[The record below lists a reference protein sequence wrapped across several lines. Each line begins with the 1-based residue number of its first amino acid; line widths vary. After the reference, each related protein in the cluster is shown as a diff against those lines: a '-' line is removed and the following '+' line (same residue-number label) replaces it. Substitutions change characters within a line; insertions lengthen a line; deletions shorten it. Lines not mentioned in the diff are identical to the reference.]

1 MEKGIYSALIEAIKE
16 IRQVGVSVSGDL
28 PIGGKSLPYR
38 TIGDALNKIPDIL
51 LKHGIS
57 WSCRKRN
64 TDHFQTDTVDKYGKE
79 KQVHTWVTTIDYSLI
94 YIDGSQIEYSFDGQG
109 ESFTKGVLTAQTTAL
124 RNFLLTVCGIPSGDL
139 DEIQSTEKEYHD
151 QNKSSGQNK
160 TYSQSYQNNQG
171 FQTNQ
176 NDLDKGYTTR
186 TPPWDIFY
194 RYKEE
199 SEHLKS
205 HHERSILW
213 TTKFENEWKNLKY
226 KPDKAVL
233 AIEGLLNKFGIPF
246 KKSA

>member
-64 TDHFQTDTVDKYGKE
+64 TDHFQTETVDKYGKE

-94 YIDGSQIEYSFDGQG
+94 YIDGSQIDYSFDGQG

-151 QNKSSGQNK
+151 NNKSSGQNK
-160 TYSQSYQNNQG
+160 TYSQ
-171 FQTNQ
+171 TNQ
-176 NDLDKGYTTR
+176 NSQSQQTSSDKHFMNR
-186 TPPWDIFY
+186 SPSWDIY
-194 RYKEE
+194 WRYKEE
-199 SEHLKS
+199 SQSLDNNTA
-205 HHERSILW
+205 RMNLW
-213 TTKFENEWKNLKY
+213 ITKYEQEWKSIPNKIE
-226 KPDKAVL
+226 KASE
-233 AIEGLLNKFGIPF
+233 AIQGLLNKFAISQAR
-246 KKSA
+246 SA

>member
-64 TDHFQTDTVDKYGKE
+64 TDHFQTETVDKYGKE

-151 QNKSSGQNK
+151 NNKPSGQNK
-160 TYSQSYQNNQG
+160 TYSQTNQNNQSQ
-171 FQTNQ
+171 QTSS
-176 NDLDKGYTTR
+176 DKHFMNR
-186 TPPWDIFY
+186 SPSWDIY
-194 RYKEE
+194 WRYKEE
-199 SEHLKS
+199 SQSLDNNTA
-205 HHERSILW
+205 RMNLW
-213 TTKFENEWKNLKY
+213 ITKYEQEWKSIPNKIE
-226 KPDKAVL
+226 KASE
-233 AIEGLLNKFGIPF
+233 AIQGLLNKFAISQAR
-246 KKSA
+246 SA